1 MPLTRSTRSAVL
13 LLLATF
19 VLGAA
24 AGVAGTALFG
34 STDPGRAPRRPDPE
48 RYQKRLTKEL
58 DLNASQQDSVHAIL
72 QLHKSAVDSAWAD
85 AGNRIETLR
94 TVIRSEIAQQLTPDQ
109 QRKYALMNQRNDSL
123 RRQAEK

>member
-34 STDPGRAPRRPDPE
+34 PDYSYRPRRPDPE
-48 RYQKRLTKEL
+48 RYQRRLIREL
-58 DLNASQQDSVHAIL
+58 TLTHDQQDSVHAIL
-72 QLHKSAVDSAWAD
+72 VQHRAELDSAWRD
-85 AGNRIETLR
+85 AEHRGETLR
-94 TVIRSEIAQQLTPDQ
+94 AVIRSEIARQLTPDQ
-109 QRKYALMNQRNDSL
+109 QRKYQAMNQRTDSL
-123 RRQAEK
+123 RRQATQ

>member
-13 LLLATF
+13 LLIATF

-24 AGVAGTALFG
+24 AGVAGTALFASNDQG
-34 STDPGRAPRRPDPE
+34 GRHRPDPE
-48 RYQKRLTKEL
+48 RYQKRLTQEL
-58 DLNASQQDSVHAIL
+58 KLNAMQQDSVRSIL
-72 QLHKSAVDSAWAD
+72 KSHKASVDSAWAD

-94 TVIRSEIAQQLTPDQ
+94 TVIRSEISQQLTPDQ

>member
-13 LLLATF
+13 LLIATF

-24 AGVAGTALFG
+24 AGVAGAALFG
-34 STDPGRAPRRPDPE
+34 PSDQGGHRRPDPD
-48 RYQKRLTKEL
+48 RYRKRLTQEL
-58 DLNASQQDSVHAIL
+58 KLTPAQQDSVRAIL
-72 QLHKSAVDSAWAD
+72 KLHKASVDSAWAD

-94 TVIRSEIAQQLTPDQ
+94 TVIRSEISQQLTPDQ